1 MFLSP
6 LCVSDIKEHR
16 QTAALKGLPLHLYDS
31 YEKLFRNCSNCKHQ
45 LCSLTLLLTVLA
57 ARLTLDV
64 FLYSNQW
71 HQLVWDCFH
80 LHVYVIRAKY
90 SP

>member
-6 LCVSDIKEHR
+6 LCVSDIKEHQ
-16 QTAALKGLPLHLYDS
+16 QTAALKGLPLHLCDS

-45 LCSLTLLLTVLA
+45 HWSLILLLTVLA
-57 ARLTLDV
+57 ARLTLNV

-71 HQLVWDCFH
+71 HQHGWYRFH
-80 LHVYVIRAKY
+80 LHGYVIMAK
-90 SP
+90 